1 MEHLFTKATRQHTKD
16 HNTRLVLRAIYD
28 GETISRAEL
37 ARRTGLTRTTVSS
50 VVGELLERHVVEE
63 IGTGH
68 FSGGRLPI
76 LLRVADDTN
85 HVLAVT
91 LEDTQIAGALISMR
105 GLIQQQI
112 SLPLLEVG
120 AEAVV
125 ARLTQAI
132 DLLMDQAGG
141 SVLGIGLSLPG
152 LIDTI
157 DGVVRSAVNYGL
169 IDLPLRQ
176 LLQTR
181 YGLPVYIGN
190 TVHLAALAEYT
201 FGKGT
206 ASGNLIAVSIGV
218 GIGAGIVLQGRLFT
232 GDSFG
237 AGEIGHIV
245 VVPDGSICNCGHRGC
260 LETVASI
267 TAIVRAARDLVQ
279 HHSTTLSGIDP
290 NEIDFALVRWA
301 LEQGDPAVQQLV
313 SRVGNYLALAL
324 ANAIGLLNIERIV
337 LSGPVATLGQ
347 PLLDAV
353 NAGIKGMV
361 LASLAAT
368 TRVELLADGGDA
380 VLRGAAAMVLD
391 AELGLVRVSARG

>member
-1 MEHLFTKATRQHTKD
+1 M
-16 HNTRLVLRAIYD
+16 
-28 GETISRAEL
+28 
-37 ARRTGLTRTTVSS
+37 
-50 VVGELLERHVVEE
+50 
-63 IGTGH
+63 
-68 FSGGRLPI
+68 
-76 LLRVADDTN
+76 
-85 HVLAVT
+85 
-91 LEDTQIAGALISMR
+91 
-105 GLIQQQI
+105 
-112 SLPLLEVG
+112 
-120 AEAVV
+120 
-125 ARLTQAI
+125 
-132 DLLMDQAGG
+132 
-141 SVLGIGLSLPG
+141 SLPG

-201 FGKGT
+201 FGKGA

-279 HHSTTLSGIDP
+279 HHSTMLSGRDA
-290 NEIDFALVRWA
+290 NKIDFASVRWA

>member
-1 MEHLFTKATRQHTKD
+1 MEHLLTKATRQHTKD
-16 HNTRLVLRAIYD
+16 HNTRLVLRTIYE

-91 LEDTQIAGALISMR
+91 LEDTRIVGALVSMR
-105 GLIQQQI
+105 GLVQQQI
-112 SLPLLEVG
+112 SLPLGAVG
-120 AEAVV
+120 SEALV
-125 ARLTQAI
+125 ACLTQVI
-132 DLLMDQAGG
+132 DRLMDQAGG
-141 SVLGIGLSLPG
+141 SVLGVGLSLPG
-152 LIDTI
+152 VIDTI

-176 LLQTR
+176 LLQAR
-181 YGLPVYIGN
+181 YGLPVYLGN
-190 TVHLAALAEYT
+190 LVHLAALAEYT
-201 FGKGT
+201 FGKG
-206 ASGNLIAVSIGV
+206 AVSGNLIAVSMGV
-218 GIGAGIVLQGRLFT
+218 GIGAGIVLQGRLFA

-237 AGEIGHIV
+237 AGEIGHVV
-245 VVPDGSICNCGHRGC
+245 VVPDGPICNCGHRGC
-260 LETVASI
+260 LETVASMP
-267 TAIVRAARDLVQ
+267 AIVRAARELIR
-279 HHSTTLSGIDP
+279 HNSTSLAGVDP
-290 NEIDFALVRWA
+290 DEVDFASVRRA
-301 LEQGDPAVQQLV
+301 LEAGDPAVQQLV
-313 SRVGNYLALAL
+313 SQVGNYLALAL

-347 PLLDAV
+347 SLLDAV
-353 NAGIKGMV
+353 NGGISGMV
-361 LASLAAT
+361 LASLAKT

>member
-1 MEHLFTKATRQHTKD
+1 MEHLLTKATRQHTKD
-16 HNTRLVLRAIYD
+16 HNTRLVLRTIYE

-76 LLRVADDTN
+76 LLRVADGAN

-91 LEDTQIAGALISMR
+91 LVDTQIAGALVSMR

-112 SLPLLEVG
+112 SLPLREVG
-120 AEAVV
+120 PEAVV
-125 ARLTQAI
+125 ARLTQVV
-132 DLLMDQAGG
+132 DLLIDQAGG
-141 SVLGIGLSLPG
+141 SVLGIGVSLPG
-152 LIDTI
+152 VIDTL

-169 IDLPLRQ
+169 VDLPLRQ
-176 LLQTR
+176 LLQAH
-181 YGLPVYIGN
+181 YDLPVYLGSM
-190 TVHLAALAEYT
+190 VHLAALAEYT
-201 FGKGT
+201 FGKGA
-206 ASGNLIAVSIGV
+206 ASGNLIAVSMGV
-218 GIGAGIVLQGRLFT
+218 GIGAGIVLQGRLFS

-237 AGEIGHIV
+237 AGEIGHVV
-245 VVPDGSICNCGHRGC
+245 VVPDGPICNCGHRGC
-260 LETVASI
+260 LETVAS
-267 TAIVRAARDLVQ
+267 TSAIVRAARELVQ
-279 HHSTTLSGIDP
+279 HNSTILAGMDP
-290 NEIDFALVRWA
+290 NEVDFASVRRA
-301 LEQGDPAVQQLV
+301 LEAGDPAVQQLV

-353 NAGIKGMV
+353 NAGIRGMV
-361 LASLAAT
+361 LASLAET